1 MPKINYQNLEK
12 KLKFEKKNCWEIWS
26 EEEKK
31 KVFAFAEKYKGFLNE
46 AKTER
51 EAVQA
56 GIKIVKKNGF
66 KNLAECKSLKAG
78 DKVYAV
84 NHDKNLALAVMG
96 KKPLSAGF
104 KMIMSHIDSPRL
116 DLKVKPLYED
126 ESLAFF
132 KTHYYGGIKKYH
144 WPTIPLSLH
153 GVVVLSNGKKVDINI
168 GDDES
173 DPVFMITDL
182 LPHLAKAQ
190 MKKTLDEAIMGEELN
205 ILVGSIP
212 VKDEKVKEKVKLA
225 ILEYLNNKY
234 GIIEEDFFSA
244 EIQAVPASKA
254 RDIGFDR
261 SLIAAYGQDDR
272 VCAFPSLAA
281 ILEAKPAE
289 RTQICFWVDREEI
302 GSEGITGAQS
312 IFLESFT
319 VELLE
324 KLKQP
329 SNLKNVYRVF
339 NNSRAFSSDVTAAF
353 DPDYKDVHDPRNCA
367 KMGYGVAFE
376 KYTGHRGKSVTSEA
390 SAEYVQE
397 IRKIMNDNK
406 IIWQTS
412 SLGKVDEGGG
422 GTIAM
427 YMAKRGIEIIDI
439 GVALFNMHAPME
451 ISSKADI
458 YCAYLAYKAFYK

>member
-12 KLKFEKKNCWEIWS
+12 KLKFEKKNCWEVWN
-26 EEEKK
+26 ETEKK
-31 KVFAFAEKYKGFLNE
+31 KAFAFNEKYKSFLNE

-51 EAVQA
+51 EAAQA
-56 GIKIVKKNGF
+56 GIKIAEKNGF
-66 KNLAECKSLKAG
+66 KNLAECKILKAG

-84 NHDKNLALAVMG
+84 NRDKNLALAVIG
-96 KKPLSAGF
+96 KKPLADGF

-116 DLKVKPLYED
+116 DLKIKPLYED

-153 GVVVLSNGKKVDINI
+153 GVVVLANGKKVDIKI
-168 GDDES
+168 GDNES
-173 DPVFMITDL
+173 DPIFMITDL

-190 MKKTLDEAIMGEELN
+190 LKKTLDEAIMGEELN

-225 ILEYLNNKY
+225 VLEYLNNKY

-261 SLIAAYGQDDR
+261 SMIAAYGQDDK

-281 ILEAKPAE
+281 LIEAKPSE
-289 RTQICFWVDREEI
+289 QTQICFWVDREEI

-312 IFLESFT
+312 IFFESFIIK
-319 VELLE
+319 LLE

-329 SNLKNVYRVF
+329 AQLKDVYQIF
-339 NNSRAFSSDVTAAF
+339 NNSRALSSDVTAAL
-353 DPDYKDVHDPRNCA
+353 DPDYKEVHDPRNCA
-367 KMGYGVAFE
+367 KMGYGAAFE

-390 SAEYVQE
+390 SAEYARE

-406 IIWQTS
+406 IVWQTS
-412 SLGKVDEGGG
+412 NLGKVDEGGG

-427 YMAKRGIEIIDI
+427 YMAKRGIEIIDA

-451 ISSKADI
+451 IASKADI
-458 YCAYLAYKAFYK
+458 YSAYLAYKAFYK

>member
-1 MPKINYQNLEK
+1 MPKTNYQNLEK
-12 KLKFEKKNCWEIWS
+12 KLKFEKKNCWEVWG
-26 EEEKK
+26 EAEKK
-31 KVFAFAEKYKGFLNE
+31 KALAFVEGYKVFLNE

-51 EAVQA
+51 EAARA
-56 GIKIVKKNGF
+56 GIKIAEKNGF
-66 KNLAECKSLKAG
+66 KNLARCKGLKAG

-84 NHDKNLALAVMG
+84 NREKNLAVAVIG

-116 DLKVKPLYED
+116 DLKIKPLYEE

-153 GVVVLSNGKKVDINI
+153 GVVILSNGKKVDINI
-168 GDDES
+168 GDDER

-190 MKKTLDEAIMGEELN
+190 LKKTLDEAIMGEELN

-225 ILEYLNNKY
+225 VLEYLHNQY

-261 SLIAAYGQDDR
+261 SMIAAYGQDDK

-281 ILEAKPAE
+281 ILEAKSSE
-289 RTQICFWVDREEI
+289 QTQICFWVDREEI

-312 IFLESFT
+312 IFFESFIIK
-319 VELLE
+319 LLE

-329 SNLKNVYRVF
+329 AQLKDIYRVF
-339 NNSRAFSSDVTAAF
+339 NNSRALSSDVTAAF
-353 DPDYKDVHDPRNCA
+353 DPDYKEVHDPRNCA

-390 SAEYVQE
+390 SAEYARE

-406 IIWQTS
+406 IVWQS
-412 SLGKVDEGGG
+412 SNLGKVDEGGG

-427 YMAKRGIEIIDI
+427 YMAKRGIEIIDA

-451 ISSKADI
+451 IASKADI
-458 YCAYLAYKAFYK
+458 YSAYLAYRAFYK